1 MNSENCKEKSKSSP
15 ATPAQLFD
23 SSMLLCQ
30 TNLLCDHHSSEE
42 ELEVINGPCSGNEV
56 NDGHGHGH
64 GNEHEQ
70 NLNSLPSEDEL
81 FGDDD
86 GSGENNHHH
95 HNDDDDVEGK
105 QLSASSPSSRPRSNM
120 LEIRK
125 RSLAHSS
132 DEEVNIIEPV
142 NFCTSPPL
150 EALKPNHRSRIQR
163 ATTPLILAE
172 TRCGIENMKL
182 CDNDLQQQQQQ
193 QHEQHQHHGHQ
204 TTNNGDNDKN
214 NHHQHHLQHHHHS
227 KALSI
232 KTSNSSHQI
241 YEPSTSKYHHF
252 RSSSSAGAGFAGGT
266 GAIDIEV
273 RSVSPPAK
281 LFHCAISPK
290 RRPMRTHH
298 APQRLQR
305 PHRPCLDFD
314 KMQQVCIFST
324 TTLQST

>member
-1 MNSENCKEKSKSSP
+1 MNSENCKEKSTSSP
-15 ATPAQLFD
+15 PTPAQLFD

-56 NDGHGHGH
+56 NDGQ
-64 GNEHEQ
+64 Q
-70 NLNSLPSEDEL
+70 NLHSLPSEDEL

-86 GSGENNHHH
+86 GSGDNHHNHHH
-95 HNDDDDVEGK
+95 QDQEGK
-105 QLSASSPSSRPRSNM
+105 VLSSSMSPSRPRSNM

-172 TRCGIENMKL
+172 TRCGIENMKI
-182 CDNDLQQQQQQ
+182 CDN
-193 QHEQHQHHGHQ
+193 Q
-204 TTNNGDNDKN
+204 TATASGAANTTNSSSSAAAGAGVESATNNGDDNND
-214 NHHQHHLQHHHHS
+214 LLHHHS

-232 KTSNSSHQI
+232 KPSSSSHQI

-252 RSSSSAGAGFAGGT
+252 RSSSSAGAGFAGGSGGSAT
-266 GAIDIEV
+266 LDLEV

-314 KMQQVCIFST
+314 KMQQVCIFT

>member
-1 MNSENCKEKSKSSP
+1 MNSENCKEKSTSSP
-15 ATPAQLFD
+15 PTPAQLFD

-56 NDGHGHGH
+56 VQQ
-64 GNEHEQ
+64 Q
-70 NLNSLPSEDEL
+70 NLHSLPSEDEL

-86 GSGENNHHH
+86 GSGDNNHHV
-95 HNDDDDVEGK
+95 DVEGK
-105 QLSASSPSSRPRSNM
+105 VLSSSSPSSRPRSNM

-193 QHEQHQHHGHQ
+193 NQQQ
-204 TTNNGDNDKN
+204 TTNNGDND
-214 NHHQHHLQHHHHS
+214 LLHHHS

-232 KTSNSSHQI
+232 KPSSSSHQI

-314 KMQQVCIFST
+314 KMQQVCIFT
-324 TTLQST
+324 TTLRST

>member
-1 MNSENCKEKSKSSP
+1 MNSENCKEKSTSSP
-15 ATPAQLFD
+15 PTPAQLFD

-56 NDGHGHGH
+56 NDGH
-64 GNEHEQ
+64 EHEQ
-70 NLNSLPSEDEL
+70 NLHSLPSEDEL

-86 GSGENNHHH
+86 GSGDNNHDHH
-95 HNDDDDVEGK
+95 HNVEDK
-105 QLSASSPSSRPRSNM
+105 ALSSSSPSRPRSNM

-182 CDNDLQQQQQQ
+182 CDNDLKHQQQQA
-193 QHEQHQHHGHQ
+193 
-204 TTNNGDNDKN
+204 TTNNGDND
-214 NHHQHHLQHHHHS
+214 HHLHHHS

-232 KTSNSSHQI
+232 KPSSSSHQI

-314 KMQQVCIFST
+314 KMQQLKDSSVTGGEMST
-324 TTLQST
+324 TVYCW